1 MGKRSGEIAIPAAF
15 LTHFYHKPPN
25 WWIFWWRTFADLSAN
40 NGEITYSQSAI
51 CSWLNV
57 SRSTL
62 RRVVEFGTEFN
73 ADEQQVV
80 SKWSGGSLTI
90 NLLRHIDEQQVD
102 STRTDTAIVADKVV
116 KPSLTRVNAPERRKS
131 NALFAQMIAAYDVWI
146 RETTGFPAKIDGA
159 QGKAMKQIIQYLGL
173 AIKEAETTDN
183 TDVALEIGTLK
194 AWNLILSNWLEL
206 DQFYQDQI
214 KLTQINS
221 NLQLIMTFMRKSR
234 KSKPDNRR
242 SKIDNELN
250 KYLNKLDHDGN

>member
-1 MGKRSGEIAIPAAF
+1 VGKRSGEIAIPAAF

-73 ADEQQVV
+73 A
-80 SKWSGGSLTI
+80 
-90 NLLRHIDEQQVD
+90 DEQQVD